1 MSHSIIYVKY
11 ILFKSSLSAKQK
23 ATENDSCLGG
33 KSIQIKL
40 CCLAPGT
47 AWSQPNREQH
57 SLNKNP

>member
-1 MSHSIIYVKY
+1 MSHSIIYMKY

-23 ATENDSCLGG
+23 VTENDSCLGG

-47 AWSQPNREQH
+47 AWSQPNRE
-57 SLNKNP
+57 